1 MTERIKMDIDSAKEI
16 LGDKF
21 KFHAADTHNVVQELN
36 IPKDATI
43 LDVGT
48 GLGSMAIVLALNGY
62 TVITGEPGDDE
73 SIYARQN
80 WHENAKKVGVDQQIT
95 FKAFNANSLPYEDA
109 YFDAI
114 FSLGSFHHI
123 DEADRV
129 LVLKEFIRTTKPTGL
144 ICIFEPSLSTVALIR
159 KTDDTHPDPAD
170 PTAYVTGLNLSSR
183 KIPGSNFDTFLF
195 QKE

>member
-1 MTERIKMDIDSAKEI
+1 MGVVKMDIEQAKEI

-21 KFHAADTHNVVQELN
+21 RFHAADTHKVVQELN
-36 IPKDATI
+36 IAKDATI

-48 GLGSMAIVLALNGY
+48 GVGSMAIVLALNGY

-80 WHENAKKVGVDQQIT
+80 WQANAKKVGVDQQIT
-95 FKAFNANSLPYEDA
+95 FEAFNANSLPFEDG

-129 LVLKEFIRTTKPTGL
+129 LVLEEFMRTTKPTGL
-144 ICIFEPSLSTVALIR
+144 VCFFEPSLSTVALIR
-159 KTDDTHPDPAD
+159 KTDDSHPEPAD
-170 PTAYVTGLNLSSR
+170 PTEYASGLNLTSR
-183 KIPGSNFDTFLF
+183 KIDGVNFDTFIF
-195 QKE
+195 KKR

>member
-1 MTERIKMDIDSAKEI
+1 MDIEQAKEI

-21 KFHAADTHNVVQELN
+21 SFSAVDTHKVVQELN

-48 GLGSMAIVLALNGY
+48 GLGSMAIVLALSGY
-62 TVITGEPGDDE
+62 RLKTGEPGDDE

-80 WHENAKKVGVDQQIT
+80 WHENAQKVGVEGQIT
-95 FKAFNANSLPYEDA
+95 FEAFNANSLPYKDG

-123 DEADRV
+123 EESDRV
-129 LVLKEFIRTTKPTGL
+129 MVLREFMRVTTPKGL
-144 ICIFEPSLSTVALIR
+144 ICFFEPSPGTVALIR
-159 KTDDTHPDPAD
+159 ESDEDHPEPAD
-170 PTAYVTGLNLSSR
+170 PTAYISGLNLAAR
-183 KIPGSNFDTFLF
+183 KIDGSNFDAFVF
-195 QKE
+195 QKA